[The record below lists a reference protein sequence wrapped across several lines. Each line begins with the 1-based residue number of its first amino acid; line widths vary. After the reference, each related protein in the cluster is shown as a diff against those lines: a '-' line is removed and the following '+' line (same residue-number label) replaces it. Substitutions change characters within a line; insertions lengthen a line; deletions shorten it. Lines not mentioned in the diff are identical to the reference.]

1 MWTSLLAVIELL
13 CPLSQRSNVET
24 LSPKGMASRDEAFEG
39 QLGWI
44 RSWRWRVYGRNTCLK
59 GHGVSLLSSLCVS
72 LSFPHC
78 SKEGHVSAYRRKTHE
93 KPTVLPPWIF
103 SNAGPHPHKAVLHR
117 WATSQPLVFETWS
130 HCTSKAGLKLV
141 TIDFHSLVVN
151 MDPQDYVLLNLF
163 VTESLF
169 PAVSDRFSLSHTTVI
184 WVIC

>member
-1 MWTSLLAVIELL
+1 MNLINYVNFTAGSYIMFVS
-13 CPLSQRSNVET
+13 LSQRSNVET
-24 LSPKGMASRDEAFEG
+24 LSPKGMASRDEAFGG

-78 SKEGHVSAYRRKTHE
+78 SKEGHVSAYRRKTHQ

-130 HCTSKAGLKLV
+130 HCTSQAGLKLV

-151 MDPQDYVLLNLF
+151 MDPQDYVNF
-163 VTESLF
+163 VKSICHR
-169 PAVSDRFSLSHTTVI
+169 VTVPSSQ
-184 WVIC
+184 W